1 MPAEAGATCFAPKVL
16 TVAIEDSKTGLE
28 RIPKAFID
36 TSTVR
41 AICIQI
47 ESIKAAE
54 PLIQLITKSGDL
66 LLTRFTVQFLF
77 EISATF
83 CSNLPARY
91 DPFQW
96 SPG

>member
-1 MPAEAGATCFAPKVL
+1 
-16 TVAIEDSKTGLE
+16 
-28 RIPKAFID
+28 
-36 TSTVR
+36 
-41 AICIQI
+41 
-47 ESIKAAE
+47 
-54 PLIQLITKSGDL
+54 LIQLITKSGDL